1 VEQYAVTGA
10 LLGIVIVSKV
20 LVAILGAPKNSI
32 KLAMV
37 PISHVEMDVWGSFS
51 AALRSFD
58 AKVL

>member
-1 VEQYAVTGA
+1 MTGA
-10 LLGIVIVSKV
+10 LLGIVLVSKV